1 MNKLWF
7 EKSILKGRL
16 EKFILI
22 AKIKGL
28 AEMSVSLRKHYIK
41 NIKQNKD
48 KFSLE
53 KFYLYT
59 SRFNDR
65 KRYVGAKTRYHLL
78 ALALLGGKKYL
89 TVERK
94 CGQFNKPNPKKLL
107 DVINENI
114 FIYGNK
120 ITEEMV
126 IQWLNDSLEANNE

>member
-28 AEMSVSLRKHYIK
+28 AEMSVSLRKHYTK

-48 KFSLE
+48 KFSLA
-53 KFYLYT
+53 KFDLYT

-65 KRYVGAKTRYHLL
+65 KRYVGAKTRYHLCWNQL
-78 ALALLGGKKYL
+78 AK
-89 TVERK
+89 
-94 CGQFNKPNPKKLL
+94 
-107 DVINENI
+107 
-114 FIYGNK
+114 
-120 ITEEMV
+120 
-126 IQWLNDSLEANNE
+126 